1 MKKIIAI
8 FSIVSIFCLQSLPA
22 FALTVGTYKTETEYG
37 LIDGFKFNWKRTDKS
52 KPFVEPRESST
63 KTELE
68 KEHQYLKDTEY
79 ERTKYM
85 YEGTSIL

>member
-1 MKKIIAI
+1 MKKIITI
-8 FSIVSIFCLQSLPA
+8 FSIICIMCIQSLPVL
-22 FALTVGTYKTETEYG
+22 ALSVGTYKTESEYG
-37 LIDGFKFNWKRTDKS
+37 LIDGFKFNWKREDKS
-52 KPFVEPRESST
+52 KPFMEPRESST

-85 YEGTSIL
+85 YEGKSIL